1 MLGASERERSVCGW
15 GAKSAGFIPDGSNG
29 AVKAASGRLQG
40 SLLLKA
46 VFFKDEDCG
55 AAECGEPAPKN
66 STFMSG
72 SGLGIH

>member
-1 MLGASERERSVCGW
+1 MSDSEAYVGGEPELT
-15 GAKSAGFIPDGSNG
+15 GFIPVNSDG

-46 VFFKDEDCG
+46 VLFKDEDCG

-72 SGLGIH
+72 SGLYRLG